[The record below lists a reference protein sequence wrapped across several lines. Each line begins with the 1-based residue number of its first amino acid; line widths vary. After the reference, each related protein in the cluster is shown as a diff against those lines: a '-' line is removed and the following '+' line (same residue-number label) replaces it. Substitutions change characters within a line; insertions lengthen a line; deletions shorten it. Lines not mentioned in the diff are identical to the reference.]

1 MPNVAAAYI
10 LRSMEDVTKVA
21 GFALVTLA
29 FAAIMVL
36 MLVTF
41 LI

>member
-1 MPNVAAAYI
+1 MQNVAAVYI
-10 LRSMEDVTKVA
+10 LHSMEDVTKVA

-29 FAAIMVL
+29 FAAIVVL